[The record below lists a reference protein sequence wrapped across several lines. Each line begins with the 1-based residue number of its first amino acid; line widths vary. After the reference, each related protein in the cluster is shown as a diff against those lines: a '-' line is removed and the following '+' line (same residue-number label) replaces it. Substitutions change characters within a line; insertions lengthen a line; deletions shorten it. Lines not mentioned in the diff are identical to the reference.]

1 MNALI
6 NSQFEEFKRYQENYE
21 KATGKSF
28 PVSFGQYTGQEKE
41 EVRERMREN
50 PPHVL
55 LTNYMMLE
63 LLLTRT
69 AERRI
74 RDSVYANL
82 KYLVFDELHTYRG
95 RQGADVAMLIR
106 RIQAQCAETLL
117 CIGTSATMA
126 SGDDLEHQKV
136 QIAAV
141 ATLLFG
147 RKFLTKWCLSH
158 WLVRW
163 QMVTQYLPR
172 PRSVPRSNRAS
183 TLRPVWRTSKQTR
196 SASGLRIA

>member
-55 LTNYMMLE
+55 LTN
-63 LLLTRT
+63 
-69 AERRI
+69 
-74 RDSVYANL
+74 
-82 KYLVFDELHTYRG
+82 YLVFDELHTYRG